1 MVDIHQLLDQELQ
14 GGRERGE
21 AWRLTLMF
29 PGILLLVMA
38 GVVWKWGGGRGGG
51 GRVGGRVGRRS
62 DEAGGRKKKE
72 MGGNNLLG
80 REGGKEGGR
89 EGGKKEGDGLDR
101 MPNRQEGGEGK
112 KEERKEGR
120 RTEDAWAAWMEA
132 GREGGTWILALQ
144 YALSFGVEL
153 VGASILPP
161 SLPLSSPL
169 FPGDPQRAS
178 VIYLHLGGRGRDGT
192 RSAGWREDGMV
203 GRGDKYR
210 REVSRRLD
218 VGLCAE
224 KGGRE
229 SGGERAG

>member
-1 MVDIHQLLDQELQ
+1 MFILSVTGALPFFVGPYLIHDWVGVVCYRACISVLSASFVMCQAWTTSLYDREVVGQATALAAGWGNLGGAMTQIVMVDIHQLLDQELQ

-153 VGASILPP
+153 
-161 SLPLSSPL
+161 
-169 FPGDPQRAS
+169 
-178 VIYLHLGGRGRDGT
+178 
-192 RSAGWREDGMV
+192 
-203 GRGDKYR
+203 
-210 REVSRRLD
+210 
-218 VGLCAE
+218 
-224 KGGRE
+224 
-229 SGGERAG
+229 